1 MTYQNI
7 TNSRTHQFTKS
18 PHHCR
23 CCWLRMHPDI
33 IAEWLSEVP
42 QPSPTRPAAW
52 ARQRAAP
59 NSSPPS
65 PPKQQRRVL
74 QPISSNMSPR
84 QLPSQSQTKGAME
97 PRGQPSATL
106 DTPRAPRASR
116 PSCDDPDSNEG
127 RNREGVDG
135 EGEGEDIFAD
145 KLGGAEA
152 TPIAKRRL
160 KPQTNNPSVFTQTVA
175 LRPRTTS
182 EASRTGSPSRIQS
195 TSTSSL
201 STTSTGRSRSPVK
214 NVQALSRLETP
225 VYWDTFTTA
234 KACHNRLVKL

>member
-1 MTYQNI
+1 
-7 TNSRTHQFTKS
+7 
-18 PHHCR
+18 
-23 CCWLRMHPDI
+23 MHPDI

-52 ARQRAAP
+52 ARQVRLRQPAAP

-84 QLPSQSQTKGAME
+84 QLRSQSPTKGAME
-97 PRGQPSATL
+97 PVGQPSATP

-116 PSCDDPDSNEG
+116 PSHDDPDSNDG
-127 RNREGVDG
+127 RNRGGVEGEGDG
-135 EGEGEDIFAD
+135 EGEGEDTFAD
-145 KLGGAEA
+145 ELGDAEA

-160 KPQTNNPSVFTQTVA
+160 KPQTNDPSVFTQTVA

-182 EASRTGSPSRIQS
+182 EASRTRSPSRIQS

-201 STTSTGRSRSPVK
+201 STTSTGRS
-214 NVQALSRLETP
+214 
-225 VYWDTFTTA
+225 
-234 KACHNRLVKL
+234 